1 MENIKEHLW
10 NMSIALDEA
19 EKSYKNDEVPVGAV
33 VVFKNGPLIGRGH
46 NLKEKAHD
54 PCGHAEILALKQAA
68 QKIKNWRLT
77 ECILYVTLEPC
88 PMCLGAMIQGRIGHL
103 VFGAYDPKGGALGPN
118 YNFYRDIR
126 LNHTFPVI
134 GGIRHYECSRLLSQF
149 FKERRNFYK

>member
-88 PMCLGAMIQGRIGHL
+88 PMCLGAMIQGRIGRL
-103 VFGAYDPKGGALGPN
+103 VFGAYDPKGGHWGSTTISIEIS
-118 YNFYRDIR
+118 DS
-126 LNHTFPVI
+126 TT
-134 GGIRHYECSRLLSQF
+134 LSPSS
-149 FKERRNFYK
+149 EV